1 MKFICDKVLLQE
13 ALTAASRAS
22 TTNSPNMMLANLL
35 LIADEGL
42 TVVGNNLEISIEY
55 TVPAQVRETGS
66 ICINSRTLC
75 DIVRSLPD
83 EAILFEETDKNIHIT
98 CGETDFKLIGLSA
111 EDFPRSEPVEDAVK
125 TTMSAEMLTDIV
137 RQTGFAVAVTDVKP
151 LLTGIK
157 FEISPDNIT
166 AVALDGYR
174 LALRREAV
182 ESGAEVTCII
192 PGRSMGE
199 LCRILKDEDD
209 VSIELADAAARFRF
223 GSCLFTTRLLQGEFI
238 NYNNI
243 IPTSVD
249 STAVIG
255 VPELMKCVERAAL
268 LADHD
273 GSKIPVKLTF
283 QGPKLH
289 VTCETQSGQFHDVL
303 NVETT
308 NMEEFE
314 IGFNHKFLL
323 DALRATECESVRMEF
338 TGSIKPL
345 VIKPMEGNEFIFIVL
360 PVRLK

>member
-1 MKFICDKVLLQE
+1 MKLICDKALLQE

-35 LIADEGL
+35 LIAEESL

-55 TVPAQVRETGS
+55 TVPAQVQKPGS
-66 ICINSRTLC
+66 VCINSRTLC

-83 EAILFEETDKNIHIT
+83 EAILFEEKERNIHIT
-98 CGETDFKLIGLSA
+98 CGETDFKLIGLNA
-111 EDFPRSEPVEDAVK
+111 EDFPRSEAVEGATK
-125 TTMSAEMLTDIV
+125 TTLPAPMLADMV

-157 FEISPDNIT
+157 FEMKPDGIT

-182 ESGAEVTCII
+182 QCGAELDCII
-192 PGRSMGE
+192 PGRSMAE
-199 LCRILKDEDD
+199 LCRIMKDEDD
-209 VSIELADAAARFRF
+209 VSVELAESAARFQF
-223 GSCLFTTRLLQGEFI
+223 GNCLLTTRLLQGEFI
-238 NYNNI
+238 NYHNI
-243 IPTSVD
+243 IPPSVE
-249 STAVIG
+249 SAAVVG
-255 VPELMKCVERAAL
+255 VADLMKCVERAAL

-308 NMEEFE
+308 NMDDFE

-323 DALRATECESVRMEF
+323 DALRAAECDTVRMEF

-345 VIKPMEGNEFIFIVL
+345 VIKPMEGTSFLFIVL